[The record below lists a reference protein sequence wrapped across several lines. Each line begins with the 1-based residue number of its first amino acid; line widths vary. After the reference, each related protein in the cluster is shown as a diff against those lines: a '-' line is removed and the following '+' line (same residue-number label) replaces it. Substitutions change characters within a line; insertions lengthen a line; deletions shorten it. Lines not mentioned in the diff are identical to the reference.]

1 VGIGAGL
8 GKFAVLFDVAG
19 GVGAEPQAWENEGQT
34 PGYGGRDGRATP
46 QLEQIKRGGEKA

>member
-19 GVGAEPQAWENEGQT
+19 GVGAEPQAWENESQT